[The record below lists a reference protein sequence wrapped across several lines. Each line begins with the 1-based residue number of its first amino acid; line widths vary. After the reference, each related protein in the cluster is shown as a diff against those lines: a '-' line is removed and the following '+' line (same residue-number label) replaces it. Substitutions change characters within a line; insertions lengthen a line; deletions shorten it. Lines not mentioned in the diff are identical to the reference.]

1 MNNYGYKMV
10 EFCIDNN
17 MYILNGRGDINSCR
31 TTCKNVSTIDYFL
44 SSPNIIP
51 LLQTLYV
58 HEFCHLL
65 SDLHNAVSLDIS
77 IQYMEKRST
86 LNSERN
92 ENIRLW
98 NSDKTASFVNS
109 FDPQNTKE
117 LLNMLSELKSKDN
130 VSQHDIDYSHC
141 IREMKN
147 TAVISLSDNK
157 LGFL

>member
-1 MNNYGYKMV
+1 M
-10 EFCIDNN
+10 
-17 MYILNGRGDINSCR
+17 
-31 TTCKNVSTIDYFL
+31 
-44 SSPNIIP
+44 
-51 LLQTLYV
+51 
-58 HEFCHLL
+58 L

-130 VSQHDIDYSHC
+130 VSQQDIDNFVNYFNDF
-141 IREMKN
+141 IWKN
-147 TAVISLSDNK
+147 AAQVLESSCSKPHPNKVIKIKHLDGMVKKVK
-157 LGFL
+157 LQG